1 MNHTETHRHH
11 FRFRNRAYSTHKAHT
26 QIPCPAHRKIRI
38 LIVSYIFGGCFFPWP
53 FFGNCLSL
61 HSIECDAWAVSF
73 VSVCIYIHF
82 AFIPAHI
89 ILIII
94 PNSLK
99 QSFCF
104 EYHENSGAFS
114 HHHSGTKQQALT
126 PATKANPRSEIEKK
140 NKSYTQTHTVNS
152 KHRPMEWSRMPFPCD
167 WNFWNVSAVSVLI
180 RVPNNTNGHPLD
192 TIKCVWICE
201 FMLFTQQQIDHVG
214 WIVFALMRF
223 RSLCLSLIQLP

>member
-73 VSVCIYIHF
+73 VSVCIYTHF

-89 ILIII
+89 VLIII

-126 PATKANPRSEIEKK
+126 PATKANPRSGIEKK
-140 NKSYTQTHTVNS
+140 TNRIHRHIQSIVNTGQ
-152 KHRPMEWSRMPFPCD
+152 
-167 WNFWNVSAVSVLI
+167 WNGLECHFHAIGTFEMWV
-180 RVPNNTNGHPLD
+180 
-192 TIKCVWICE
+192 
-201 FMLFTQQQIDHVG
+201 Q
-214 WIVFALMRF
+214 
-223 RSLCLSLIQLP
+223 